1 MSYGAKPDNTTD
13 NTGPFQ
19 AALDACSAAHGGEV
33 FIGTGMFRFKGSIS
47 IPPGC
52 TLSGTYTVVPSH
64 DLRNSQNPQKIQDGT
79 VLVPLGGRNI
89 SGGCDI
95 NCTQYFINVGPNG
108 VLRGLVIYYEEQE
121 TTETP
126 VPYPWSVYLGDPDQ
140 KYGTGSANNAAVTDV
155 ELLGAWNGIAAVA
168 AHRHYIARVQ
178 GQPLNIGVFVD
189 ETYDI
194 GRIVSFHVEP
204 ILQFLTP
211 SWITVDTVLVFMF
224 NTRVLVCFM
233 ILVFV
238 SYTHLFFLLCSL
250 SLSLSWSNTRFAF
263 SLTLLFALSQEDVHF
278 NPWYSDAHPFVW
290 YQTTHGRA
298 FVMGRSDWEYV
309 FNTFAF
315 GYAIGY
321 HFIERATG
329 SMNGNFLGI
338 GQDLA
343 TNASI
348 QVDQSQPFG
357 ILITNGEF
365 TAFCDKN
372 GFSPPSCK
380 DPSQVVVSSQNK
392 GAVKLVNSAFWGP
405 SAQIAKIDG
414 KGTVTF
420 SQCHFDSWDNYWI
433 NKTRR
438 HNGTAA
444 IQQYGG
450 SLIVTQSE
458 FTMDANYDQPNNPV
472 HFWLGPNAQKTIVS
486 ENMIKGKLSIEN
498 HGKGKTIVVNNA
510 DDSPIVPS
518 EL

>member
-1 MSYGAKPDNTTD
+1 MWSRVVALSLLTPATAQSSWTSPHGVVRTRARVNSHVGARLRVPQPGALDVSTYGAKPDNSTD
-13 NTGPFQ
+13 NTGAFQ
-19 AALDACSAAHGGEV
+19 AALDACGAAHGGEV
-33 FIGTGMFRFKGSIS
+33 FVGSGTFRFKGSIS

-52 TLSGTYTVVPSH
+52 TLSGTFQVVPSH
-64 DLRNSQNPQKIQDGT
+64 DLRSQKQITDGT
-79 VLVPLGGRNI
+79 VLVPTGGRDLP
-89 SGGCDI
+89 GGCDI
-95 NCTQYFINVGPNG
+95 NCTESFIAVGPNAM
-108 VLRGLVIYYEEQE
+108 LRGLVIYYQEQE
-121 TTETP
+121 TVAMP
-126 VPYPWSVYLGDPDQ
+126 VPYPWAVYLGDPH
-140 KYGTGSANNAAVTDV
+140 KMHGGSADNAAVTDV
-155 ELLGAWNGIAAVA
+155 ELLGAWNGVAAVA

-194 GRIVSFHVEP
+194 GRI
-204 ILQFLTP
+204 
-211 SWITVDTVLVFMF
+211 
-224 NTRVLVCFM
+224 
-233 ILVFV
+233 
-238 SYTHLFFLLCSL
+238 
-250 SLSLSWSNTRFAF
+250 
-263 SLTLLFALSQEDVHF
+263 EDVHF
-278 NPWYSDAHPFVW
+278 NPWFSDAHPFVW
-290 YQTTHGRA
+290 SQTTHGRA

-365 TAFCDKN
+365 TAFCDSG

-380 DPSQVVVSSQNK
+380 APSQVVVGAKNN

-405 SAQIAKIDG
+405 TAQIAKVDG

-420 SQCHFDSWDNYWI
+420 SQCHFDSWDNYVH
-433 NKTRR
+433 NKTRV

-444 IQQYGG
+444 IQQFGG
-450 SLIVTQSE
+450 TLIVTQSE
-458 FTMDANYDQPNNPV
+458 FTMSANSDKPHQPN
-472 HFWLGPNAQKTIVS
+472 HFWLGPNARKTIIS
-486 ENMIKGKLSIEN
+486 ENIITGKLSVANE
-498 HGKGKTIVVNNA
+498 GKGKTIVVNNA
-510 DDSPIVPS
+510 DDS
-518 EL
+518 